1 MLFKPACD
9 FCKRYPFKRKKIA
22 ADKRKEAKK
31 DVAVASLRK
40 VPTSPRKMRQ
50 VADNIRG
57 VEVEKALGLLR
68 FSTRHASKPLEKL
81 LMSAIANWEAKNE
94 KKAGDTKLV
103 VKTVMVDESTG
114 LKRMLPAPQ
123 GRAYRMVKRSNHVTL
138 IVDTAPEETAENKA

>member
-1 MLFKPACD
+1 MGS
-9 FCKRYPFKRKKIA
+9 RKKIA

-138 IVDTAPEETAENKA
+138 IVDTAAEETAENKA

>member
-1 MLFKPACD
+1 MGS
-9 FCKRYPFKRKKIA
+9 RKKIA

-123 GRAYRMVKRSNHVTL
+123 GRAYRMVKRSNDVTL

>member
-1 MLFKPACD
+1 MGS
-9 FCKRYPFKRKKIA
+9 RKKIA

-31 DVAVASLRK
+31 AVAVASLRK

-57 VEVEKALGLLR
+57 VEVERALGLLR

-123 GRAYRMVKRSNHVTL
+123 GRAYRMKKRSNHVTL
-138 IVDTAPEETAENKA
+138 IVDAAPEEIAEKKA